1 MFFNEIEKKILFRSL
16 EEKNEIEDKISK
28 IIPHSIID
36 LNFLN
41 QFLLYVFLD
50 KEDEYLIMR
59 LYKKTYDY
67 ERKIWENKDLV
78 YLTSCKLNFSPPE
91 NDIYNV
97 DNVEDKN
104 FIEQNN
110 IDLDTIDFHTYYP
123 YDILEEDYQFY
134 NENKYTRLTIDEDFE
149 KQTIESSWGYE
160 SNYKDIKWMINLEN
174 TINSN
179 YGGEFDILFKL
190 RSSSFKKTNFIDCY
204 YKNFDGNSLVYQKI
218 NSSVTFICDLC
229 KNTFNDLFKTEL
241 WHNPIFGDLCH
252 YCLGEKKYKEIF
264 RKTILKKKM
273 LNEGKKRVFEKEL
286 IKTKLFLAKNKL
298 PEINPINK
306 EIFIKKILNNTV
318 NIINKKEYN
327 CSICLDKMEDEIYSG
342 NCGHCFH
349 KKCVLSLPEEKCP
362 LCRKYTKFF
371 KLFLE

>member
-1 MFFNEIEKKILFRSL
+1 M
-16 EEKNEIEDKISK
+16 
-28 IIPHSIID
+28 
-36 LNFLN
+36 
-41 QFLLYVFLD
+41 
-50 KEDEYLIMR
+50 
-59 LYKKTYDY
+59 
-67 ERKIWENKDLV
+67 
-78 YLTSCKLNFSPPE
+78 
-91 NDIYNV
+91 
-97 DNVEDKN
+97 
-104 FIEQNN
+104 
-110 IDLDTIDFHTYYP
+110 YYP
-123 YDILEEDYQFY
+123 YDILDDDYQFY

-252 YCLGEKKYKEIF
+252 YCLGKKKYKEIF

-273 LNEGKKRVFEKEL
+273 LNEGKKKSFRKR
-286 IKTKLFLAKNKL
+286 
-298 PEINPINK
+298 IN
-306 EIFIKKILNNTV
+306 
-318 NIINKKEYN
+318 
-327 CSICLDKMEDEIYSG
+327 
-342 NCGHCFH
+342 
-349 KKCVLSLPEEKCP
+349 
-362 LCRKYTKFF
+362 
-371 KLFLE
+371 